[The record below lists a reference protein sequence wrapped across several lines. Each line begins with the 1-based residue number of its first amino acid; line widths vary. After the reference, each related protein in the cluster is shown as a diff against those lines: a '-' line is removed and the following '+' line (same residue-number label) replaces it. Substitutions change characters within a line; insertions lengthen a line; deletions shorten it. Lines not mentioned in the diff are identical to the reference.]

1 MHQIEASIDIDAPP
15 AAVWRVFAD
24 FARYPDWNPF
34 VRSLEG
40 EVRVGERLRVRLQPP
55 GQRGVTMR
63 PTVRAYTPQR
73 ELRWLGRVGL
83 PRIFDGEHRFT
94 LEPIDGGRRTRFT
107 QSEEFRGVLVPF
119 LGSMLRTTETSFGS
133 MNEALR
139 DQTEAAGHHDG

>member
-1 MHQIEASIDIDAPP
+1 MHQIEASIDIDASP

-24 FARYPDWNPF
+24 FASYPDWNPF

-40 EVRVGERLRVRLQPP
+40 DLRVGERLRVRLEPP
-55 GQRGVTMR
+55 GQRGVTLR
-63 PTVRAYTPQR
+63 PIVRAYTSER
-73 ELRWLGRVGL
+73 ELRWLGRLGL

-94 LEPIDGGRRTRFT
+94 LEPIDQGRGTRFT

-119 LGSMLRTTETSFGS
+119 LGSLLRKTETAFGS

-139 DQTEAAGHHDG
+139 DRTAALVRHDG